1 MKLII
6 ITTEHFF
13 EGEAFALNALF
24 MRGMETLHLRKP
36 ASTKTELKKLI
47 RQIDKQFHKRI
58 VLHDHFSLMNT
69 FHLKGVHLNRRHP
82 ERPAQVMHSVSRS
95 CHSVRELENIAGFD
109 YVFLSPVFDSISK
122 TGYTQAFTPEDLLNA
137 KSAGL
142 IHRRI
147 VALGGIDSDNI
158 PVAGIY
164 GFGGVAVLGALWGN
178 FPEDKDKNALLERF
192 DRLQSA
198 RRRVNLQE
206 GGLLFIT
213 HPIEHYSCVQSVE
226 IALKGGCRMIQ
237 LRMKGVAPRN
247 VKQTGTALHA
257 LCREYGA
264 DLYINDHVEIGKQIG
279 AAGVHL
285 GKQDMPPG
293 EAREIL
299 GKNFIIGGTANT
311 FDDILRLKAEGVDY
325 IGLGPFRFTATKQNL
340 SPVLGLSGYKQ
351 IMEQCRNHG
360 INLPVF
366 AIGGIKAIDI
376 PGIMNTGIRGIAV
389 SSRILQ
395 AENPVEEAK
404 KQQSG

>member
-6 ITTEHFF
+6 ITTKHSF
-13 EGEAFALNALF
+13 EGEALALNALF
-24 MRGMETLHLRKP
+24 KRGMETLHLRKP
-36 ASTKTELKKLI
+36 ASTKNELKKLI
-47 RQIDKQFHKRI
+47 RQIDKRFHGRI

-69 FHLKGVHLNRRHP
+69 FRLKGVHLNRRNP
-82 ERPAQVMHSVSRS
+82 ERPAQIMRPVSRS
-95 CHSVRELENIAGFD
+95 CHSIGEMENIAGFD

-142 IHRRI
+142 INRRVI
-147 VALGGIDSDNI
+147 ALGGIDSDHI
-158 PVAGIY
+158 PVAGKY
-164 GFGGVAVLGALWGN
+164 GFGGAAVLGALWGN

-213 HPIEHYSCVQSVE
+213 HPTEHYSYLQSVE

-237 LRMKGVAPRN
+237 LRMKGVSPLR
-247 VKQTGTALHA
+247 VRQTGTVLNA

-264 DLYINDHVEIGKQIG
+264 DLYINDHVETGRRIG

-285 GKQDMPPG
+285 GKLDMSPG

-299 GKNFIIGGTANT
+299 GENFIIGGTANT

-325 IGLGPFRFTATKQNL
+325 IGLGPFRFTATKPNL
-340 SPVLGLSGYKQ
+340 SPVIGLPGYKQ

-366 AIGGIKAIDI
+366 AIGGITAIDI
-376 PGIMNTGIRGIAV
+376 PAIMNTGIRGIAV

-395 AENPVEEAK
+395 AENPVAEAK
-404 KQQSG
+404 